1 MHCKAS
7 LSHHSLLLNTI
18 TTTHILYG
26 ILSQENEQLLVTGLM
41 YVI

>member
-1 MHCKAS
+1 MGLTSLTAS
-7 LSHHSLLLNTI
+7 YGLA
-18 TTTHILYG
+18 THTLYG